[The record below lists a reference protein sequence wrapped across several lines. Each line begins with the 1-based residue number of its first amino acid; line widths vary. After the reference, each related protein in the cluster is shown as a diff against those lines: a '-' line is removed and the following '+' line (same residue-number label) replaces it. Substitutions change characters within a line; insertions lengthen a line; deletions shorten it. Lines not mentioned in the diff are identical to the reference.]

1 MFAPRRFALS
11 ALAVLLA
18 ACAGNPGPGEPGYAF
33 NLSGDYTGQFTVEG
47 TVISAIMTLQTGP
60 GGAVTGSFRVAE
72 MGLTGSVEGTLVGD
86 QLAFRGGYHNPESG
100 CDGVAES
107 TATVGQGGAT
117 LSGPMTVLECG
128 QTLSGSMSFHR

>member
-1 MFAPRRFALS
+1 MSAPRRISLT

-33 NLSGDYTGQFTVEG
+33 NLSGDYAGEFTVEG
-47 TVISAIMTLQTGP
+47 TTIPATMTLETGT
-60 GGAVTGSFRVAE
+60 GGAVTGSFRVAQ

-86 QLAFRGGYHNPESG
+86 QLAFRGGYRNPESG
-100 CDGVAES
+100 CDGVAEA

-117 LSGPMTVLECG
+117 LSGPITVLECG